1 MLLLLH
7 KIKNMKQ
14 KITNLLRQIILL
26 CCLGMLSQNTFAQL
40 SLQAGWAIIA
50 TPYDEKGYGMDFDQ
64 GGYNTYICGEA
75 VNATGT
81 SYDAIYR
88 GLNYATG
95 WDHTKTFVGTGASEK
110 ALFVKS
116 YISGPTEKILSI
128 GHFSGTATYGNI
140 AGQTLTSNFGNAI
153 YLSSNVKN
161 TGANFWLA
169 SIIPTTAS
177 ASVFLTDFYY
187 DATGGF
193 FYLTGTIENNVSFSG
208 TIVNGGERKGIFFA
222 KYDLFGNLQWAKA
235 ISSPNVYNAGY
246 VARTQGGSICAD
258 ASGNVYVS
266 AFLGNDNNWD
276 VDPNAGTTN
285 IFTDALPSGF
295 DNMFIGKYSSTG
307 NLLNYITWGGS
318 GLFSASIPKITKL
331 KVSGNNLIAAGN
343 VQNSTPDFNPL
354 GTPKTITTTQDAL
367 FAASYNTTNLNCNW
381 VTGATSTAGL
391 QSKITDLQIAPDFS
405 IYLAGYFAG
414 NISFPGL
421 VTNVSSDGKDML
433 VARFWSNGAP
443 SFASSWGGPGDDG
456 INSMLLGNGAVYIN
470 GYCSSN
476 FDFDPSAGSTVWP
489 GQGGT
494 DWVSAVYSQNIPLP
508 VNWNSF
514 TAELNKNNQTNLTWS
529 TSAEKNTLSFEVEKC
544 SDAKTWTSIYKQ
556 AAAGNSESINTYSAV
571 DANVEFGT
579 TYYRIKQID
588 IDHNFTYSTVEKV
601 SRVHSSEFVMYPN
614 PVSNT
619 LYISLTSV
627 SENSMFEIYTID
639 GRKISVEKINSLKNK
654 INVETLAKGTY
665 MIKIYNQ
672 DQILTS
678 KFVRQ

>member
-1 MLLLLH
+1 
-7 KIKNMKQ
+7 MKQ
-14 KITNLLRQIILL
+14 KITNLLRQTIML

-50 TPYDEKGYGMDFDQ
+50 TPYDEKGYGMAFDPT
-64 GGYNTYICGEA
+64 GFETYICGEEA
-75 VNATGT
+75 NAAGT
-81 SYDAIYR
+81 AYDAIYR
-88 GLNYATG
+88 GLNYASG
-95 WDHTKTFVGTGASEK
+95 WNFTKTFGTGGATDK
-110 ALFVKS
+110 ALFIKS
-116 YISGPTEKILSI
+116 YISGPSEKVLSI
-128 GHFSGTATYGNI
+128 GHFSGSANFG
-140 AGQTLTSNFGNAI
+140 GFGSTLTSNFGNAI
-153 YLSSNVKN
+153 YISSNLKS
-161 TGANFWLA
+161 TQASFWLA

-177 ASVFLTDFYY
+177 SSVFLTDFYY

-193 FYLTGTIENNVSFSG
+193 FYLTGTIENNVNFSG
-208 TIVNGGERKGIFFA
+208 TILNGGERKGIFFA

-307 NLLNYITWGGS
+307 NLLNYITWGGT

-414 NISFPGL
+414 DISFPGL
-421 VTNVSSDGKDML
+421 VTNVSSGGKDML

-476 FDFDPSAGSTVWP
+476 FDFDPSAGSTIWP

-508 VNWNSF
+508 VTWNSF
-514 TAELNKNNQTNLTWS
+514 TAELNNYNQTDLNWS
-529 TSAEKNTLSFEVEKC
+529 TASEKNTLIFEVEK
-544 SDAKTWTSIYKQ
+544 SMDAKTWHTINQ
-556 AAAGNSESINTYSAV
+556 QNAAGNAEIETSYNYIDQEVS
-571 DANVEFGT
+571 FGT
-579 TYYRIKQID
+579 TYYRIKQLD
-588 IDHNFTYSTVEKV
+588 IDHHFTYSSIQKV
-601 SRVHSSEFVMYPN
+601 IRKNEAEISIYPN
-614 PVSNT
+614 PAIDKIHIALKDNIENT
-619 LYISLTSV
+619 LLEILTL
-627 SENSMFEIYTID
+627 D
-639 GRKISVEKINSLKNK
+639 GRILISEPIRSMNYTLN
-654 INVETLAKGTY
+654 IENLAKGTY
-665 MIKIYNQ
+665 IVRVSNKEHSY
-672 DQILTS
+672 TS